1 VKTLFRPG
9 PARRSGRRSAGTD
22 RVWLDRTWLD
32 RTGLDRM
39 WLDRGTTA
47 GKPGMRAFGI
57 EQFELEEFKDSGFG
71 QVEPGGGG
79 TSLQVSAPSDALALR
94 GPLAARNPDL
104 VEDHASLR
112 RRPGRRQRR
121 SYRRIGEK
129 LRTRG
134 MLLGSE
140 SGMATAEYAI
150 ATLAAVGLAGL
161 LVVILRS
168 EEVRG
173 FLLNLIRTALSLP

>member
-1 VKTLFRPG
+1 
-9 PARRSGRRSAGTD
+9 
-22 RVWLDRTWLD
+22 
-32 RTGLDRM
+32 
-39 WLDRGTTA
+39 
-47 GKPGMRAFGI
+47 
-57 EQFELEEFKDSGFG
+57 
-71 QVEPGGGG
+71 
-79 TSLQVSAPSDALALR
+79 
-94 GPLAARNPDL
+94 
-104 VEDHASLR
+104 
-112 RRPGRRQRR
+112 
-121 SYRRIGEK
+121 
-129 LRTRG
+129 